1 MIISNKQNDIEVMF
15 FEPKA
20 FSIFSSRFCNVIY
33 LPQCNLQTIF
43 FKSIEFNLSF
53 EKKNEFHHD
62 IFCEQKTRENAT
74 F

>member
-1 MIISNKQNDIEVMF
+1 MIISNKQYDIEVVF

-20 FSIFSSRFCNVIY
+20 FSIFSALFHNFIC

-43 FKSIEFNLSF
+43 IKSIEFNLSF
-53 EKKNEFHHD
+53 EKKQHHHD
-62 IFCEQKTRENAT
+62 NFYGQKTRENAT